1 MKHAVALSFALLAC
15 APLAAQPAQTPPSDP
30 AHQALA
36 AAQARFQAGDLAGAI
51 AALEPL
57 RGQKDAPLPA
67 LSLLGGLYLEAG
79 RGQDAYAL
87 LAPLADLPDANP
99 ALLYNAARAGL
110 AVGQPEKGRGYLE
123 RAAKLLPLSPAG
135 RDLGLTYAQ
144 EGDSA
149 AAYALLRPW
158 ALAHPEDLE
167 TRLATALLALQL
179 GRSAEAEELLAGAPE
194 NEPKVRLL
202 RGKLL
207 LAKGDPRNALGALE
221 PLKDQHPPEMDSDL
235 RRMLADAYL
244 ATGDSAAAIAL
255 LEKGDLRDRG
265 IVLLLAEALYQRGEL
280 EKALAQ
286 LRPFAEAV
294 RDQAAPQRADAR
306 AISGAVARA
315 YGRMLVAAARH
326 AEAVPLLERATQL
339 LPNDTQAWQNYGQ
352 ALTGAGRRE
361 DAQRAFTRFSELAAQ
376 AQAAATAAAAVPN
389 LPDEPGLRQAL
400 KLMELGHYE
409 KALEMTQ
416 QEVARAPG
424 DLWPRVLTIRNL
436 LLLHRLDEALQVAQD
451 TLRLAPD
458 NPDAVYQRGV
468 IYLAQRKLAE
478 AEADFRRALQLSPS
492 YVPAL
497 NDLAVVLMARGAM
510 AEAKG
515 LLEKVLAIKPDD
527 AVAARNLQA
536 LKAKQ
541 EGRS

>member
-1 MKHAVALSFALLAC
+1 M
-15 APLAAQPAQTPPSDP
+15 
-30 AHQALA
+30 
-36 AAQARFQAGDLAGAI
+36 
-51 AALEPL
+51 
-57 RGQKDAPLPA
+57 
-67 LSLLGGLYLEAG
+67 
-79 RGQDAYAL
+79 
-87 LAPLADLPDANP
+87 
-99 ALLYNAARAGL
+99 
-110 AVGQPEKGRGYLE
+110 
-123 RAAKLLPLSPAG
+123 
-135 RDLGLTYAQ
+135 
-144 EGDSA
+144 
-149 AAYALLRPW
+149 
-158 ALAHPEDLE
+158 
-167 TRLATALLALQL
+167 
-179 GRSAEAEELLAGAPE
+179 
-194 NEPKVRLL
+194 
-202 RGKLL
+202 
-207 LAKGDPRNALGALE
+207 
-221 PLKDQHPPEMDSDL
+221 
-235 RRMLADAYL
+235 
-244 ATGDSAAAIAL
+244 
-255 LEKGDLRDRG
+255 
-265 IVLLLAEALYQRGEL
+265 
-280 EKALAQ
+280 
-286 LRPFAEAV
+286 
-294 RDQAAPQRADAR
+294 
-306 AISGAVARA
+306 
-315 YGRMLVAAARH
+315 
-326 AEAVPLLERATQL
+326 PLLEQATQL